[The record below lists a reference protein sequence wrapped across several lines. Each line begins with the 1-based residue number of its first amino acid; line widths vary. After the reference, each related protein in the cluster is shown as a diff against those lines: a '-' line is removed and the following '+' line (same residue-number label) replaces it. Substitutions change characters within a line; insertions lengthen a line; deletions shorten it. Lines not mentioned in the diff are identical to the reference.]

1 MKVLQL
7 GKFYPPDVGGIES
20 AIYEI
25 TEELNRK
32 GVKCDV
38 LCSNSKR
45 EYKEEVIKRET
56 YHYKVIRTKSYGKIL
71 STSITP
77 QMIFKLREI
86 INEYDIIHLHH
97 PDPMANLALFLS
109 KPKRKRIIVHWHS
122 DIIRQRF
129 SLKFYKPLLIWML
142 KHADVIIATSPKY
155 IEESEQLS
163 AFREKCVAIPRG
175 IRKGNLYSNPKAV
188 SNLRE
193 KYKGKK
199 IIFSIGRFI
208 AYKGFEYLIESAK
221 YLPSDYIILIGGNGP
236 LRSKYEKIIQKYD
249 LFNKVKLLGRLP
261 QNMLANYYD
270 ACDVF
275 CLPSISKNEA
285 FGLVMV
291 EAMSFGKPVVATN
304 IKGSGVSWVNQ
315 DGITGLN
322 VEPKNPKA
330 LAQAIEFICNNREVY
345 KKFSEN
351 ALKRF
356 NEEFTIDKEVS
367 RILEIY
373 KSLSKEVV
381 P

>member
-25 TEELNRK
+25 TEELNRR
-32 GVKCDV
+32 GVMCDV

-45 EYKEEVIKRET
+45 EYKEEVIKKET
-56 YHYKVIRTKSYGKIL
+56 YQYKVIRTKSYGKIL

-77 QMIFKLREI
+77 QMIFKLRKI
-86 INEYDIIHLHH
+86 ISKYDIIHLHH

-109 KPKRKRIIVHWHS
+109 RLNGKKLVVHWHS

-129 SLKFYKPLLIWML
+129 SLMFYKPLLNWML
-142 KHADVIIATSPKY
+142 KCADVIIATSPKY
-155 IEESEQLS
+155 IEESEQLLP
-163 AFREKCVAIPRG
+163 FKEKCVAIPLG
-175 IRKGNLYSNPKAV
+175 IRKNKLRSNSNLV

-193 KYKGKK
+193 NYKGKK

-236 LRSKYEKIIQKYD
+236 LGSKYEKIIQKYD

-261 QNMLANYYD
+261 QNMLGNYYD
-270 ACDVF
+270 VCDVF

-285 FGLVMV
+285 FGLVLV

-322 VEPKNPKA
+322 VETKNPKA
-330 LAQAIEFICNNREVY
+330 LTQAIKFICSNREVY

-356 NEEFTIDKEVS
+356 NEEFTIEKEVS

-373 KSLSKEVV
+373 KSLNKEGEL
-381 P
+381 

>member
-1 MKVLQL
+1 MRILQL
-7 GKFYPPDVGGIES
+7 GKFYPPDIGGIES

-25 TEELNRK
+25 TEELNRR

-45 EYKEEVIKRET
+45 EYKEEVILRET
-56 YHYKVIRTKSYGKIL
+56 YQYKVIRTKSYGKIL

-77 QMIFKLREI
+77 QMIFRLREI

-109 KPKRKRIIVHWHS
+109 NLNGKKLVVHWHS
-122 DIIRQRF
+122 DIIRQRLT
-129 SLKFYKPLLIWML
+129 LKLYKPLLSWML
-142 KHADVIIATSPKY
+142 KRADVIIATSPKY

-163 AFREKCVAIPRG
+163 PFKEKCIAIPLG
-175 IRKGNLYSNPKAV
+175 IKKDELCSNPKAV

-199 IIFSIGRFI
+199 IIFSVGRFI

-221 YLPSDYIILIGGNGP
+221 YISSDYIILIGGDGP
-236 LRSKYEKIIQKYD
+236 LRSKYEKIIRKYD

-291 EAMSFGKPVVATN
+291 EAMSFGKPVVATK
-304 IKGSGVSWVNQ
+304 IRGSGVGWVNQ

-330 LAQAIEFICNNREVY
+330 LAQAIEFICSNIEIY

-356 NEEFTIDKEVS
+356 NEEFTIDREIS
-367 RILEIY
+367 RILEVY
-373 KSLSKEVV
+373 KSL
-381 P
+381 

>member
-25 TEELNRK
+25 TEELNRR

-38 LCSNSKR
+38 LCSNSER
-45 EYKEEVIKRET
+45 EYKEKVIKRET
-56 YHYKVIRTKSYGKIL
+56 YQYKVIRTKSYGKIL
-71 STSITP
+71 STSVTP

-86 INEYDIIHLHH
+86 ISKYDIIHLHH

-109 KPKRKRIIVHWHS
+109 KLNGKKLVVHWHS
-122 DIIRQRF
+122 NIIRQRF
-129 SLKFYKPLLIWML
+129 SLMFYKPLLNWVL
-142 KHADVIIATSPKY
+142 KRADVTIATSPKY

-163 AFREKCVAIPRG
+163 PFKEKCVAIPRG
-175 IRKGNLYSNPKAV
+175 IRKDKLCSNPKAV
-188 SNLRE
+188 SILRE

-199 IIFSIGRFI
+199 IIFSLGRFI
-208 AYKGFEYLIESAK
+208 AYKGFEYLIESAR
-221 YLPSDYIILIGGNGP
+221 YLSSDYIILIGGDGP
-236 LRSKYEKIIQKYD
+236 LRSRYEEIIREYD

-261 QNMLANYYD
+261 QNMLGNYYD
-270 ACDVF
+270 VCDIF

-285 FGLVMV
+285 FGLVIV
-291 EAMSFGKPVVATN
+291 EVMSFGKPVVATN
-304 IKGSGVSWVNQ
+304 IKGSGVNWVNQ
-315 DGITGLN
+315 EGVTGLN

-330 LAQAIEFICNNREVY
+330 LAQAIEFICSNIEIY

-367 RILEIY
+367 RIIEVY
-373 KSLSKEVV
+373 KSL
-381 P
+381 

>member
-97 PDPMANLALFLS
+97 PDPMANLSLFLS
-109 KPKRKRIIVHWHS
+109 KPNRKRIIVHWHS

>member
-7 GKFYPPDVGGIES
+7 GKFYPPHIGGIES
-20 AIYEI
+20 VIYEI
-25 TEELNRK
+25 TEELNRR

-56 YHYKVIRTKSYGKIL
+56 YQYRVIRTKSYGRIL

-77 QMIFKLREI
+77 QMISKLREI

-109 KPKRKRIIVHWHS
+109 KFDRKKLVVHWHS
-122 DIIRQRF
+122 DIIRQNLI
-129 SLKFYKPLLIWML
+129 LKFYKPLLNWIL
-142 KHADVIIATSPKY
+142 KRANVIIATSPKY
-155 IEESEQLS
+155 IEESKQLLP
-163 AFREKCVAIPRG
+163 FKEKCVVIPLG
-175 IRKGNLYSNPKAV
+175 IKKDKLCSDSEAV

-199 IIFSIGRFI
+199 IIFSLGRFI
-208 AYKGFEYLIESAK
+208 AYKGFEYLIESARH
-221 YLPSDYIILIGGNGP
+221 LPLDYIILIGGEGP
-236 LRSKYEKIIQKYD
+236 LRRKYEKIIKKYN
-249 LFNKVKLLGRLP
+249 LFDKVKLLGRLP
-261 QNMLANYYD
+261 QNMLGNYYN

-275 CLPSISKNEA
+275 CLPSVSKNEA
-285 FGLVMV
+285 FGLVII
-291 EAMSFGKPVVATN
+291 EAMSFGKPIVATN

-322 VEPKNPKA
+322 VEPKNPKK
-330 LAQAIEFICNNREVY
+330 LAQAIKFICSNKKVY

-367 RILEIY
+367 RILEVY
-373 KSLSKEVV
+373 NSF
-381 P
+381 